1 MFTTYEQALEWIH
14 GRLRLGIK
22 PGLKR
27 MEWMLSKL
35 GNPEKK
41 IKTVHIGGT
50 NGKGSTLTYL
60 RCILQEAGFTVG
72 SFTSPFFEQ
81 FNERISYN
89 GKPISDE
96 EILQLVNRILPLA
109 EELEET
115 DLGGPTEFEV
125 ITVMAFEYFGH
136 VQPADIALFEVGLGG
151 RLDSTN
157 VIEPLLSI
165 ITSIGLDHTSI
176 LGETYAEI
184 AYEKA
189 GIIKKDTPLITAVK
203 EESARSVILETA
215 SKQNAEVYQL
225 GKNLVI
231 QEHFST
237 AAGEQFSLKTANNEY
252 GQLDIT
258 MPGEHQVENASLAV
272 MAAELLTLKG
282 FPLEEHQIKQGLM
295 KAYWPGR
302 FETVSEKPLII
313 VDGAHNN
320 EGIQALTN
328 ELQKR
333 YRKLQKRVIFAA
345 LSDKKLDKM
354 IMQLDSVADTMT
366 FVDFDFPRA
375 AKASDLL
382 KISSSHRKR
391 AASDWKDAIR
401 SEMLSV
407 GKNEMLIITGSLYF
421 LSEAKPFLIKSLN
434 SLNIDVTKTF

>member
-1 MFTTYEQALEWIH
+1 
-14 GRLRLGIK
+14 
-22 PGLKR
+22 

-89 GKPISDE
+89 GKPISDK
-96 EILQLVNRILPLA
+96 EILLLVNRILPLA

-136 VQPADIALFEVGLGG
+136 VQPADLALFEVGLGG

-189 GIIKKDTPLITAVK
+189 GIIKQDTPLITAVK
-203 EESARSVILETA
+203 EESARNVILQTA
-215 SKQNAEVYQL
+215 SKQKAEIYQL
-225 GKNLVI
+225 GKNLTI
-231 QEHFST
+231 QEHSST
-237 AAGEQFSLKTANNEY
+237 AAGEQFSLKTTQNEY
-252 GQLDIT
+252 RQLEIT

-272 MAAELLTLKG
+272 MAADLLNLKG
-282 FPLEEHQIKQGLM
+282 FPLEEHHIKQGLAR
-295 KAYWPGR
+295 AYWPGR
-302 FETVSEKPLII
+302 FEKISEKPLII

-320 EGIQALTN
+320 EGMQALTN

-333 YRKLQKRVIFAA
+333 YNNLQKRVIFAA

-375 AKASDLL
+375 AKASELIKL
-382 KISSSHRKR
+382 SSTHNKKEE
-391 AASDWKDAIR
+391 SDWEKAI
-401 SEMLSV
+401 STEIQSMHD
-407 GKNEMLIITGSLYF
+407 NEMLIITGSLYF
-421 LSEAKPFLIKSLN
+421 LSEVKPFIIKSLN
-434 SLNIDVTKTF
+434 SLNIDVTKSF